1 VEPEVVER
9 RHRVWTGPEAEQ
21 CVLGRRLERDS
32 ETAEC
37 LFHWIADR
45 QSPKRGSKKRKKEM
59 PSTHISGDDPK
70 KEEKKQRGRRQKSQL
85 ERFPSSFALLRYAS
99 LLAQGPLAPADAAQV
114 RFVLLGLGLQKTP
127 RRQRWKPPK

>member
-1 VEPEVVER
+1 MRARKAARARFRNRRVPFPLDRRSAESEER
-9 RHRVWTGPEAEQ
+9 
-21 CVLGRRLERDS
+21 L
-32 ETAEC
+32 
-37 LFHWIADR
+37 
-45 QSPKRGSKKRKKEM
+45 SKKRKKEM

-70 KEEKKQRGRRQKSQL
+70 KEKKKQRRGRRQKSHL